1 MLLDAALGYRAAAAV
16 SRVLPAAVARGSAQ
30 ALGAVMSVAMRDRRA
45 MVERHQ
51 QRVHGAPM
59 GRLALERQVRRTF
72 ASYARY
78 WAESLRLPAVSLEE
92 LDRHFSYDGL
102 GYLDDALAAGRG
114 AIMAIPHLGGW
125 DAGGAWFTRHGY
137 ELTVVVEPLEPPELF
152 EWFAEFRRSIGME
165 IVPLG
170 PSAGTAVI
178 KALKAGRTVALLCD
192 RDLPGTGVEVEFF
205 GERTTLPS
213 GPATLAVRTGAPL
226 LPVAVYFRDPVGSHG
241 VVRPPLDTTRQGG
254 LRDDVARITQTLA
267 HELEALIRRAP
278 EQWHLLQPN
287 WPSDRASA
295 SEPSAD
301 GVWGRSP
308 QGS

>member
-1 MLLDAALGYRAAAAV
+1 
-16 SRVLPAAVARGSAQ
+16 VARVSAE
-30 ALGAVMSVAMRDRRA
+30 AAGVAMSFAMRERRA

-59 GRLALERQVRRTF
+59 SRLALERQVRRTF

-78 WAESLRLPAVSLEE
+78 WAESLRLPSVPAEE
-92 LDRHFSYDGL
+92 LDRLMSYEGL
-102 GYLDDALAAGRG
+102 GLLDEALAAGNG

-125 DAGGAWFTRHGY
+125 DGGGAWFTRHGY
-137 ELTVVVEPLEPPELF
+137 QLTVVVEPLEPPELF

-178 KALKAGRTVALLCD
+178 RALKAGRPVALLCD
-192 RDLPGTGVEVEFF
+192 RDIQGTGVEVEFF

-213 GPATLAVRTGAPL
+213 GPATLALRTGAPL
-226 LPVAVYFRDPVGSHG
+226 LPTAVYFKEPAGYHG
-241 VVRPPLDTTRQGG
+241 VVRPAVATERQGS
-254 LRDDVARITQTLA
+254 LRDDVTRITQALA

-287 WPSDRASA
+287 WPSDRGDRL
-295 SEPSAD
+295 P
-301 GVWGRSP
+301 
-308 QGS
+308 